1 MSRRPLWQR
10 VLIIMA
16 TLAVTLVL
24 PAVVAGLLAGS
35 TAVLVVVLGEAAA
48 VSGAIRSGWARMARA
63 VPVMAVLTAIGAM
76 VGYGWGW
83 VALLAVVGAVA
94 GFGLPRGYAPAIL
107 FTALPAVFLTDSL
120 AVSTALLVGVF
131 AGLAGAIGVL
141 LARHLGAART
151 LDPPAGVERMEWLFT
166 LVLLVVVGG
175 GAAIAVGSGMPHGY
189 WIVLTLIV
197 VGAALAAGDTHRNR
211 QRLAGNLGGL
221 AITIPV
227 SFLPLPAWA
236 FYGLALVLLVWSFTY
251 LTHRYWLYALLESA
265 AVVLL
270 VSGGNTGSGVLATG
284 EARAGATL
292 IGCAIVGV
300 VVIGLRHLL
309 PRIPRV
315 SAPES
320 VDA

>member
-1 MSRRPLWQR
+1 
-10 VLIIMA
+10 MA

-48 VSGAIRSGWARMARA
+48 VAGATRCGWARMARV
-63 VPVMAVLTAIGAM
+63 VPVMAVVTAVAVM

-83 VALLAVVGAVA
+83 VALLAAVGAAA
-94 GFGLPRGYAPAIL
+94 GFGLPRGYAPAVL
-107 FTALPAVFLTDSL
+107 FAALPAVFITEPL

-141 LARHLGAART
+141 LARHLGVARA
-151 LDPPAGVERMEWLFT
+151 LDPPAGVERMEWIFSP
-166 LVLLVVVGG
+166 VFLVVLGG

-189 WIVLTLIV
+189 WIVLTLVV

-292 IGCAIVGV
+292 IGCAIVGLM
-300 VVIGLRHLL
+300 VIGLRHLL
-309 PRIPRV
+309 PHIPRV